1 MPVRISSLNR
11 SSSSRGFDGP
21 EMPLSPGMCLLKRRQ
36 IRERR
41 EAGFEGWC
49 WLEAE
54 EAVFDADGD
63 RTEEAPSEVE

>member
-1 MPVRISSLNR
+1 
-11 SSSSRGFDGP
+11 
-21 EMPLSPGMCLLKRRQ
+21 MCLLKRRQ